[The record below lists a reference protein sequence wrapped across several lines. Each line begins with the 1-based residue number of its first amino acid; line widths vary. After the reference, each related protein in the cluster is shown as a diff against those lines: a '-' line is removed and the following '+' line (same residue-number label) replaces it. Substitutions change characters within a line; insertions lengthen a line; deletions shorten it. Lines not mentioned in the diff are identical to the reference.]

1 MSLLREHWQLPD
13 HYYDCTSSLL
23 HQLLLLMC
31 KLLDASCDNNRRRS
45 RLFSTPKTWN
55 HTSTPEF
62 DVVFGPVLP
71 LIQSSRGLYSCR
83 SEDEVVLWTSVFE
96 AVECTLTC
104 FLIFKTLTFTLKLSL
119 RFRARQMSKRSRAA
133 AVTTWPKDPIF
144 SRQSLHK

>member
-1 MSLLREHWQLPD
+1 MMTSLLREHWQLPD

-71 LIQSSRGLYSCR
+71 LIQKQSRFIFLSFLGRGCTVDVGIRSGGVYSNVLSNLQDAYIYPQAKFAFSCSSNVQALKGCR
-83 SEDEVVLWTSVFE
+83 SNY
-96 AVECTLTC
+96 
-104 FLIFKTLTFTLKLSL
+104 
-119 RFRARQMSKRSRAA
+119 
-133 AVTTWPKDPIF
+133 VT
-144 SRQSLHK
+144 